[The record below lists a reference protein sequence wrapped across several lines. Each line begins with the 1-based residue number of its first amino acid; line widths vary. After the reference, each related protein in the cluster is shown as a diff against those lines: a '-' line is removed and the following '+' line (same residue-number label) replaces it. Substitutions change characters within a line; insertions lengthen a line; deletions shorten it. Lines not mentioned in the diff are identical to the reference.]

1 MKPIEFLLDFDGTT
15 VTHDFPEIGKS
26 IGAEPVLKVL
36 VENGH
41 KIILFTMRSDVTNPQ
56 ATDPIIKNIPG
67 NYLSE
72 AVAWFEERN
81 ISLYGIQ
88 TNPTQHEWT
97 SSPKA
102 YGQKIID
109 DTCLGIPL
117 KYEPNISSRPFVD
130 WKALL
135 PLLEE
140 CKMITP
146 KQAEKLEID
155 LNAFWYNLLSTLIN
169 KC

>member
-1 MKPIEFLLDFDGTT
+1 MKSIEFLLDFDATCC
-15 VTHDFPEIGKS
+15 THAFPHIGKS
-26 IGAEPVLKVL
+26 IGAEQVLKVL

-56 ATDPIIKNIPG
+56 ATDPTIKNIPG

-81 ISLYGIQ
+81 IPLYGIQ
-88 TNPTQHEWT
+88 TNPTQHTWT

-102 YGQKIID
+102 YGQACID
-109 DTCLGIPL
+109 DICLGTPL
-117 KYEPNISSRPFVD
+117 KYEPSMSGRPFVD
-130 WKALL
+130 WEALL

-140 CKMITP
+140 RGMITSE
-146 KQAEKLEID
+146 QAEKLADE
-155 LNAFWYNLLSTLIN
+155 LNEFWTTPFNDFDF
-169 KC
+169 

>member
-1 MKPIEFLLDFDGTT
+1 MKPIELILDFDGST
-15 VTHDFPEIGKS
+15 VTHDFPHIGKS
-26 IGAEPVLKVL
+26 IGAEQVLKVL

-56 ATDPIIKNIPG
+56 ATDPTIKNIPG

-81 ISLYGIQ
+81 IPLYGIQ
-88 TNPTQHEWT
+88 TNPTQHTWT

-102 YGQKIID
+102 FGQACID
-109 DTCLGIPL
+109 DICLGIPL
-117 KYEPNISSRPFVD
+117 KLIPALSGRPFVD
-130 WKALL
+130 WEALL

-140 CKMITP
+140 RGMITP
-146 KQAEKLEID
+146 EQAETLSEELYD
-155 LNAFWYNLLSTLIN
+155 FWYNLLSTLN
-169 KC
+169 NE

>member
-1 MKPIEFLLDFDGTT
+1 MKPIEMLLDFDATCC
-15 VTHDFPEIGKS
+15 THDFPHIGKS
-26 IGAEPVLKVL
+26 IGAEQVLKVL

-56 ATDPIIKNIPG
+56 ATDPTIKNIPG

-81 ISLYGIQ
+81 IPLYGIQ
-88 TNPTQHEWT
+88 TNPTQHTWT

-102 YGQKIID
+102 YGQKCID
-109 DTCLGIPL
+109 DINIGIPL
-117 KYEPNISSRPFVD
+117 KYEPSLSDRPFVD
-130 WKALL
+130 WEALL

-140 CKMITP
+140 CGMITAE
-146 KQAEKLEID
+146 QAEILADE
-155 LNAFWYNLLSTLIN
+155 LNEFWNEQRS
-169 KC
+169 